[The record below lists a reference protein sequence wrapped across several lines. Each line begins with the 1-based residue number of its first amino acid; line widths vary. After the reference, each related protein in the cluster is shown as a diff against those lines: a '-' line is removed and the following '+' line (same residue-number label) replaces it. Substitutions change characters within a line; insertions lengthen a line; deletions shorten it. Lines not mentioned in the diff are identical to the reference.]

1 MQPAA
6 CCCRWPCSAVTVT
19 HLPGQEKC
27 SQTLGCLSWRPLQ
40 SYMPVVFFG
49 LAGTL
54 LDLLNG
60 KCSSR
65 MAGWEGSIKPAA
77 EPAARLLSPPP
88 CPRLLCFTVTQSFA
102 HAHDCPLPRLAAGY
116 DKCKSQRDALEGYM
130 RSKEAFGRQPT
141 SLERQLGGG
150 GESRD

>member
-1 MQPAA
+1 M
-6 CCCRWPCSAVTVT
+6 T

-77 EPAARLLSPPP
+77 EPAALPQAAVPHSNPTLCACTRLPPSSP
-88 CPRLLCFTVTQSFA
+88 CCRL
-102 HAHDCPLPRLAAGY
+102 
-116 DKCKSQRDALEGYM
+116 
-130 RSKEAFGRQPT
+130 
-141 SLERQLGGG
+141 
-150 GESRD
+150 